1 MNNNKGLENLH
12 IAVIMDGN
20 GRWAKKRGLPRFLG
34 HKEGV
39 KTVKKIITHTAKNHL
54 KALSIFAFSAE
65 NWLRPKEEVSFLMNL
80 LDEYVVSEWDTITKN
95 NIRFVMSGK
104 AELIPEKTRQ
114 SLLKLKEETKN
125 NTGLLLNMALSYS
138 AQDELVDCMKQI
150 AKKVQKGSINIDDIS
165 KDTIRDNLYNSELP
179 DVDLLIRT
187 SGEQRISNFMLWR
200 ISYAELYFT
209 DKLWPDFNEKD
220 FDKAIDEFNKR
231 VRRFGKTDEQ
241 LNNN

>member
-1 MNNNKGLENLH
+1 MPKGLENLH
-12 IAVIMDGN
+12 IAIIMDGN

-39 KTVKKIITHTAKNHL
+39 KAVKKIITHAAENHL

-80 LDEYVVSEWDTITKN
+80 LDEYVASEWESITKN
-95 NIRFVMSGK
+95 NIRFILSGK
-104 AELIPEKTRQ
+104 VELIPEKTRQ

-138 AQDELVDCMKQI
+138 V
-150 AKKVQKGSINIDDIS
+150 S
-165 KDTIRDNLYNSELP
+165 KDTIRENLYNSELP

-209 DKLWPDFNEKD
+209 DKLWPDFDEKD
-220 FDKAIDEFNKR
+220 FDKAVDEFNKR
-231 VRRFGKTDEQ
+231 IRRFGKTDEQ

>member
-1 MNNNKGLENLH
+1 MPNGLENLH
-12 IAVIMDGN
+12 IAIIMDGN
-20 GRWAKKRGLPRFLG
+20 GRWAKRRGYPRFLG

-39 KTVKKIITHTAKNHL
+39 KAVKKIITHAAKNHL

-80 LDEYVVSEWDTITKN
+80 LDEYVASEWDTITQN
-95 NIRFVMSGK
+95 NIRFIISGK
-104 AELIPEKTRQ
+104 ISLIPEKTRQ
-114 SLLKLKEETKN
+114 SLIKLAEETKN

-138 AQDELVDCMKQI
+138 SQDEFVDCIKNI
-150 AKKVQKGSINIDDIS
+150 AYQVQKGLINIDDIS
-165 KDTIRDNLYNSELP
+165 KDTIRNNLYNSELP

-209 DKLWPDFNEKD
+209 DKLWPDFNEED
-220 FDKAIDEFNKR
+220 FDKAIEEFNKR

-241 LNNN
+241 LNSK

>member
-1 MNNNKGLENLH
+1 MTNKGLENLH
-12 IAVIMDGN
+12 IAIIMDGN

-39 KTVKKIITHTAKNHL
+39 KTVKKIVTHAAESRL

-80 LDEYVVSEWDTITKN
+80 LDEYIVSEWDTITKN
-95 NIRFVMSGK
+95 NIRFMLSGRTSF
-104 AELIPEKTRQ
+104 IPEKTRQ
-114 SLLKLKEETKN
+114 SLIKLKEETKN
-125 NTGLLLNMALSYS
+125 NTGLCLNMALSYS
-138 AQDELVDCMKQI
+138 ARDELVDCVKSI
-150 AKKVQKGSINIDDIS
+150 ASQVEQGSLLVDDIS
-165 KDTIRDNLYNSELP
+165 KETISNNLYNSELP

-187 SGEQRISNFMLWR
+187 SGEQRISNFMLWQ

-220 FDKAIDEFNKR
+220 FDKAIEEFNKR
-231 VRRFGKTDEQ
+231 VRRFGMTDEQ

>member
-1 MNNNKGLENLH
+1 MKKNNLENLH
-12 IAVIMDGN
+12 IAIIMDGN

-39 KTVKKIITHTAKNHL
+39 KAIKKIITYAAENHL

-80 LDEYVVSEWDTITKN
+80 LDEYVTSEWDTLTKN
-95 NIRFVMSGK
+95 NIRFMISGRIS
-104 AELIPEKTRQ
+104 LIPEKTRN
-114 SLLKLKEETKN
+114 SLIKLREETKN
-125 NTGLLLNMALSYS
+125 NTGMILNMALSYS
-138 AQDELVDCMKQI
+138 AQDELVDCMKAI
-150 AKKVQKGSINIDDIS
+150 AYKVKEGSLNIDDIS
-165 KDTIRDNLYNSELP
+165 KDTIKDNLYNNELP

-209 DKLWPDFNEKD
+209 DKLWPDFNEHD
-220 FDKAIDEFNKR
+220 FDTAVKEFSKR

-241 LNNN
+241 LNKN

>member
-1 MNNNKGLENLH
+1 MNNKGLENLH

-65 NWLRPKEEVSFLMNL
+65 NWLRPKEEVSFL
-80 LDEYVVSEWDTITKN
+80 
-95 NIRFVMSGK
+95 MSGK

>member
-1 MNNNKGLENLH
+1 MPKGLENLH
-12 IAVIMDGN
+12 IAIIMDGN

-39 KTVKKIITHTAKNHL
+39 KAVKKIITHAAKNHL

-80 LDEYVVSEWDTITKN
+80 LDEYVASEWDTITKN
-95 NIRFVMSGK
+95 NIRFVLSGK
-104 AELIPEKTRQ
+104 VELIPEKTRQ

-150 AKKVQKGSINIDDIS
+150 AEKVQNGSLNINDIS
-165 KDTIRDNLYNSELP
+165 KDTIRE

-209 DKLWPDFNEKD
+209 DKLWPDFDEKD
-220 FDKAIDEFNKR
+220 FDKAVDEFKKR

-241 LNNN
+241 LNNTDC

>member
-1 MNNNKGLENLH
+1 MPNGLENLH
-12 IAVIMDGN
+12 IAIIMDGN
-20 GRWAKKRGLPRFLG
+20 GRWAKKRGYPRFLG

-39 KTVKKIITHTAKNHL
+39 KAVKKIITHAAKNHL

-80 LDEYVVSEWDTITKN
+80 LDEYVASEWDTITQN
-95 NIRFVMSGK
+95 NIRFIISGK
-104 AELIPEKTRQ
+104 ISLIPEKTKQ
-114 SLLKLKEETKN
+114 SLIKLTEETKN

-138 AQDELVDCMKQI
+138 SQDEFVDCIKNI
-150 AKKVQKGSINIDDIS
+150 AYQVQKGIINIDDIS
-165 KDTIRDNLYNSELP
+165 KDTIRNNLYNSELP

-209 DKLWPDFNEKD
+209 DKLWPDFNEED
-220 FDKAIDEFNKR
+220 FDKAIEEFNKR

-241 LNNN
+241 LNSK

>member
-1 MNNNKGLENLH
+1 MNNKGLENLH

-39 KTVKKIITHTAKNHL
+39 KAVKKIITHAAKNHL

-80 LDEYVVSEWDTITKN
+80 LDEYVVSEWDTISKN

-125 NTGLLLNMALSYS
+125 NTAFLHFF
-138 AQDELVDCMKQI
+138 C
-150 AKKVQKGSINIDDIS
+150 
-165 KDTIRDNLYNSELP
+165 NLFHTVYKFILCT
-179 DVDLLIRT
+179 VT
-187 SGEQRISNFMLWR
+187 
-200 ISYAELYFT
+200 
-209 DKLWPDFNEKD
+209 
-220 FDKAIDEFNKR
+220 
-231 VRRFGKTDEQ
+231 
-241 LNNN
+241 

>member
-1 MNNNKGLENLH
+1 MPKGLENLH
-12 IAVIMDGN
+12 IAIIMDGN

-39 KTVKKIITHTAKNHL
+39 KAVKKIITHAAENHL

-80 LDEYVVSEWDTITKN
+80 LDEYVASEWESITKN
-95 NIRFVMSGK
+95 NIRFILSGK
-104 AELIPEKTRQ
+104 IELIPEKTRQ

-150 AKKVQKGSINIDDIS
+150 AQKVQEGRLSIDNIS
-165 KDTIRDNLYNSELP
+165 KDTIRENLYNSELP

-200 ISYAELYFT
+200 ISYTELYFT
-209 DKLWPDFNEKD
+209 DKLWPDFDEKD
-220 FDKAIDEFNKR
+220 FDKAVDEFNKR

>member
-1 MNNNKGLENLH
+1 MENKGLENLH
-12 IAVIMDGN
+12 IAIIMDGN

-39 KTVKKIITHTAKNHL
+39 KAVKKVITHAAKNHL

-95 NIRFVMSGK
+95 NIRFVMSGRS
-104 AELIPEKTRQ
+104 ELIPEKTRR
-114 SLLKLKEETKN
+114 SLIKLKEETKN

-150 AKKVQKGSINIDDIS
+150 AQKVQEGSINIGEIS
-165 KDTIRDNLYNSELP
+165 KDTIRDNL
-179 DVDLLIRT
+179 
-187 SGEQRISNFMLWR
+187 
-200 ISYAELYFT
+200 
-209 DKLWPDFNEKD
+209 WPDFDEKD
-220 FDKAIDEFNKR
+220 FDKIVDEFNKR

>member
-1 MNNNKGLENLH
+1 MPKGLENLH
-12 IAVIMDGN
+12 IAIIMDGN

-39 KTVKKIITHTAKNHL
+39 KAVKKIITHAAENHL

-80 LDEYVVSEWDTITKN
+80 LDEYVASEWESITKN
-95 NIRFVMSGK
+95 NIRFILSGK
-104 AELIPEKTRQ
+104 VELIPEKTRQ

-150 AKKVQKGSINIDDIS
+150 AQKVQEGSLSIDNIS
-165 KDTIRDNLYNSELP
+165 KDTIRENLYNSELP

-200 ISYAELYFT
+200 ISYTELYFT

-220 FDKAIDEFNKR
+220 FDKAVDEFNKR

>member
-1 MNNNKGLENLH
+1 MPKGLENLH
-12 IAVIMDGN
+12 IAIIMDGN

-39 KTVKKIITHTAKNHL
+39 KAVKKIITHAAENHL

-80 LDEYVVSEWDTITKN
+80 LDEYVASEWESITKN
-95 NIRFVMSGK
+95 NIRFILSGK
-104 AELIPEKTRQ
+104 VELIPEKTRQ

-150 AKKVQKGSINIDDIS
+150 AQKVQEGSLSIDNIS
-165 KDTIRDNLYNSELP
+165 KDTIRENLYNSELP

-200 ISYAELYFT
+200 ISYTELYFT
-209 DKLWPDFNEKD
+209 DKLWPDFDEKD
-220 FDKAIDEFNKR
+220 FDKAVDEFNKR

>member
-1 MNNNKGLENLH
+1 MPKGLENLH
-12 IAVIMDGN
+12 IAIIMDGN

-39 KTVKKIITHTAKNHL
+39 KAVKKIITHAAKNHL

-80 LDEYVVSEWDTITKN
+80 LDEYVASEWDTITKN
-95 NIRFVMSGK
+95 NIRFVLSGK
-104 AELIPEKTRQ
+104 VELIPEKTRQ

-150 AKKVQKGSINIDDIS
+150 AEKVQNGSLNINDIS
-165 KDTIRDNLYNSELP
+165 KDTIRENLYNSELP

-200 ISYAELYFT
+200 ISYAYFT
-209 DKLWPDFNEKD
+209 DKLWPDFDEKD
-220 FDKAIDEFNKR
+220 FDKAVDEFKKR

-241 LNNN
+241 LNNTDC